1 MKTFMPF
8 ILFFLAITLSIHLAY
23 AEEQEYYLI
32 NLDGINTYYSFKW
45 DAEQQKPVVKF
56 ADWNMYGRD
65 IDRDYQA
72 LNRNGELPEWGDLTG
87 HERAI
92 IKNIGSAH
100 SEQEMINQIREEV
113 TRDTDT
119 RVMEQWV
126 FDNSGSFSESDY
138 YPVGYTPPTWA
149 ASSGQPAVAVGQSG
163 ATGTPPVAGSGGT
176 APYAPGSTLIFPT
189 SPTINWVVQS
199 STASGEYRVL
209 VLKNPATG
217 YTTTVY
223 EKDGAFYS
231 PDSRD
236 ETKPAATPF
245 YQVGSS
251 APSGPQTAQPAF
263 GGGSAQVSGPAFAP
277 GDVLFSFGPASA
289 IGPAAQIQVPS
300 TEYYVYPSKDG
311 LAVSNRPTL
320 RDSSGATLSGIR
332 ITEEQFNLINTL
344 KSQGVNQVRL
354 DGLNVVIIQEKKTGV
369 VTETTTYTIGSFV
382 SLFGNG
388 VVPLTTKTV
397 SKNDGKNTLIRSY
410 LIDEEGKETLTTV
423 KTGTGQTAP
432 FASEQ
437 FTLNDKGNW
446 LYDGREGKLVQDAA
460 NGDRFEFA
468 DGSYVQKIGDTLVE
482 KRVEGNKVS
491 FVLTKDGKSFTVP
504 ENLLS
509 ATFKDLKSKE
519 AYVAHLPEYQDILK
533 NNRLRQEDFSPSPD
547 GRMVSRDR
555 SMSISFDGT
564 NYLIQRGTFNPTTG
578 NLEAS
583 SDFTEITLRR
593 NQDGSLSVAEMRS
606 KKGAA
611 GIEIVEFPEA
621 GGVVLNTGGTTRAFT
636 REVKET
642 GGSGRAFCDTNNV
655 CIHPETGQ
663 MFTFKDGKFEDCDT
677 DDCKKL
683 AASLKEKL
691 DEKRFTEGG
700 PTSAERNALQWL
712 GAFESAR
719 SGFGSFA
726 SLLIGE
732 ENLASWRRQVDD
744 FFCSTILLGGKECW
758 VSEICSVY
766 IPRSQ
771 KSTLIIQTPTGEY
784 APVAHVEGE
793 RQSLTFKDSDNTET
807 QTEFLYKISLG
818 VRNPED
824 SGQDVTF
831 NVLLKG
837 PVSDWLW
844 EKDEKV
850 EEGAE
855 FRKAGK
861 DMALLYRN
869 ETFTQACLVFKDGIV
884 DAEGKETSQ
893 LCNAIVPAIR

>member
-1 MKTFMPF
+1 VLPPGALSTFGQASTPGAPLTSLPPIQAAKT
-8 ILFFLAITLSIHLAY
+8 
-23 AEEQEYYLI
+23 YLI
-32 NLDGINTYYSFKW
+32 YDPVTGVGGTYSEEEYNK
-45 DAEQQKPVVKF
+45 
-56 ADWNMYGRD
+56 
-65 IDRDYQA
+65 
-72 LNRNGELPEWGDLTG
+72 
-87 HERAI
+87 
-92 IKNIGSAH
+92 IKNDAQYQSLAKVEISEAQAKLLQSINREDKVSVVNGQLQIAH
-100 SEQEMINQIREEV
+100 
-113 TRDTDT
+113 TDNRRST
-119 RVMEQWV
+119 VRTY
-126 FDNSGSFSESDY
+126 NSD
-138 YPVGYTPPTWA
+138 
-149 ASSGQPAVAVGQSG
+149 
-163 ATGTPPVAGSGGT
+163 GT
-176 APYAPGSTLIFPT
+176 L
-189 SPTINWVVQS
+189 
-199 STASGEYRVL
+199 
-209 VLKNPATG
+209 
-217 YTTTVY
+217 
-223 EKDGAFYS
+223 
-231 PDSRD
+231 
-236 ETKPAATPF
+236 
-245 YQVGSS
+245 
-251 APSGPQTAQPAF
+251 
-263 GGGSAQVSGPAFAP
+263 AQVSLNGQ
-277 GDVLFSFGPASA
+277 SS
-289 IGPAAQIQVPS
+289 PS
-300 TEYYVYPSKDG
+300 PSD
-311 LAVSNRPTL
+311 
-320 RDSSGATLSGIR
+320 
-332 ITEEQFNLINTL
+332 
-344 KSQGVNQVRL
+344 
-354 DGLNVVIIQEKKTGV
+354 
-369 VTETTTYTIGSFV
+369 
-382 SLFGNG
+382 
-388 VVPLTTKTV
+388 
-397 SKNDGKNTLIRSY
+397 
-410 LIDEEGKETLTTV
+410 
-423 KTGTGQTAP
+423 
-432 FASEQ
+432 Q
-437 FTLNDKGNW
+437 FTLNDKGEW

-460 NGDRFEFA
+460 NGDRFDFP

-533 NNRLRQEDFSPSPD
+533 NNRLRQEDFRPSPD
-547 GRMVSRDR
+547 GKLVSADN
-555 SMSISFDGT
+555 SMRISFDGT

-700 PTSAERNALQWL
+700 PTNAEKTALQWL

-793 RQSLTFKDSDNTET
+793 RQSLTFRDSDNTET
-807 QTEFLYKISLG
+807 RTEFLYKISLG

-824 SGQDVTF
+824 SGQDVKF